1 MFLIVILL
9 AVYIMSKNTSIPI
22 FVYVLVIVNKKIS
35 VFPISS
41 MFQLKKLISNLVICT
56 KYPLYAQK
64 NISLPR
70 YSSMFQLKKLHPN
83 LVICTGFGPVNATL
97 RGWCV
102 KPLHQQTNFVE
113 PSSFYHI
120 FVVHAI

>member
-1 MFLIVILL
+1 
-9 AVYIMSKNTSIPI
+9 
-22 FVYVLVIVNKKIS
+22 
-35 VFPISS
+35 
-41 MFQLKKLISNLVICT
+41 MFQLKKLHPNLVICT
-56 KYPLYAQK
+56 KYPLYTQKNIGLPRYSSMFQLKKLHLNLVICTKYPSYAQK
-64 NISLPR
+64 NIGLPR

-102 KPLHQQTNFVE
+102 KPLHQQTNFIE

-120 FVVHAI
+120 FVVYAI